1 MLSRGI
7 TCCFT
12 GHRESKLPWRS
23 AEQDERC
30 MDLKKRIFDV
40 VEAVYTSG
48 IRHYISGMANGCD
61 MFFGEAVIKLK
72 EIYPDVTLEAAIPY
86 AGQADHWRDSLKARY
101 DAIIKSADYHTLVC
115 RGYTYDCMKRRNRY
129 MVDNSSVIIAAYN
142 GESGGTQQT
151 LLYAMRQKIEIIELE
166 IE

>member
-1 MLSRGI
+1 MLSRET

-12 GHRESKLPWRS
+12 GHRESKLPWHGN
-23 AEQDERC
+23 EQDERC
-30 MDLKKRIFDV
+30 IDLKKRIFDV

-61 MFFGEAVIKLK
+61 MFFGEAVMKLK

-86 AGQADHWRDSLKARY
+86 TGQAERWRDTLQSRY
-101 DAIIKSADYHTLVC
+101 NEIMSSADFHTLVC
-115 RGYTYDCMKRRNRY
+115 RAYTYDCMKRRNRY

-151 LLYAMRQKIEIIELE
+151 LLYAMRQKIEIIELM
-166 IE
+166 I